1 MKTSVRLLILLA
13 SLTGCVKE
21 DTDPAAGNSP
31 PVAPPPQ
38 ESRESQMARTSPQPS
53 PQPDTDGAPSSLV
66 PDANEPA
73 EALAQYQEARRLIIA
88 GDRDQARSLLEQGT
102 ARFPESRQLHQ
113 QYSDLL
119 WDLSNG
125 TDPDLL
131 KKSGQE
137 AARALEIGLRSGSVD
152 DQLTNRL
159 AEALGRTGDRET
171 FERIFQQ
178 ALGRHPSP
186 AVHLHYARG
195 LSLLGDPRAEEAF
208 REAVQLQPSGDA
220 VAGYGEWLLDHGRY
234 QEVLDRFPSSTP
246 LQYVHFLR
254 GVALEKLQR
263 ADEARQEY
271 DQFRGSSATSPAP
284 ARFKIEGSQAQAGI
298 QFEETGRS

>member
-1 MKTSVRLLILLA
+1 M
-13 SLTGCVKE
+13 
-21 DTDPAAGNSP
+21 
-31 PVAPPPQ
+31 
-38 ESRESQMARTSPQPS
+38 
-53 PQPDTDGAPSSLV
+53 
-66 PDANEPA
+66 
-73 EALAQYQEARRLIIA
+73 
-88 GDRDQARSLLEQGT
+88 EQGT
-102 ARFPESRQLHQ
+102 ARFPDSRPLHQ

-152 DQLTNRL
+152 TQLTQRL
-159 AEALGRTGDRET
+159 AETLGRTGDRET
-171 FERIFQQ
+171 FERLFQQ

-195 LSLLGDPRAEEAF
+195 LSLLGDPKAEEAF
-208 REAVQLQPSGDA
+208 REAVQLQPTGDA

-263 ADEARQEY
+263 ADEARQQY
-271 DQFRGSSATSPAP
+271 DQFRDSSATSPAP
-284 ARFKIEGSQAQAGI
+284 ARFKIDGSQAQAGI
-298 QFEETGRS
+298 QFQEAGRS

>member
-1 MKTSVRLLILLA
+1 MKTSVPLLILLA
-13 SLTGCVKE
+13 ALTSCVKE

-31 PVAPPPQ
+31 AVAPLPQ
-38 ESRESQMARTSPQPS
+38 ESRESRMARTSPQPS
-53 PQPDTDGAPSSLV
+53 DQPDKGG
-66 PDANEPA
+66 PDAGEPA
-73 EALAQYQEARRLIIA
+73 EALGRYQEARRLIAA
-88 GDRDQARSLLEQGT
+88 GDQDQARSLLEQGT
-102 ARFPESRQLHQ
+102 ARFPDSRHLHQ

-125 TDPDLL
+125 TDSDLL
-131 KKSGQE
+131 KQSGQE

-152 DQLTNRL
+152 HQLTNRL
-159 AEALGRTGDRET
+159 AETLGRTGDRET
-171 FERIFQQ
+171 FERLFQQ

-195 LSLLGDPRAEEAF
+195 LSLLGDPKAEEAF

-271 DQFRGSSATSPAP
+271 DQFRNSSAASPAP
-284 ARFKIEGSQAQAGI
+284 ARFKIDGSQAQAGI
-298 QFEETGRS
+298 QFQEAGPS